1 VTVLVWAM
9 VLYLVLMTAVSRLSH
24 PQPIFPSAYV
34 ALQTIRH
41 LLFVLLKQVNAK
53 MRLIPFPLGEF
64 RSFTILRHT
73 SGESAGSMVY
83 PCRLKELIS

>member
-53 MRLIPFPLGEF
+53 NAAYTF
-64 RSFTILRHT
+64 SF
-73 SGESAGSMVY
+73 G
-83 PCRLKELIS
+83 